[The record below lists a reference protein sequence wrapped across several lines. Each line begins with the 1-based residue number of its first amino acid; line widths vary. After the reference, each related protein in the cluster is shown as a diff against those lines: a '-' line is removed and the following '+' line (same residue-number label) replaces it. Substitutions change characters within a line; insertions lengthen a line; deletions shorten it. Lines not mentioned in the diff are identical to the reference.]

1 MNALGLDQPQASITL
16 NIPFAVLIKLGQD
29 YLPTRPGTAAGVTLG
44 LGVSVGGLAAPLLAL
59 IANSHGPRGALL
71 GLLVVPPLAIG
82 CGLLLRDR
90 PRPCVSKV
98 VVVTKIAILDDYIGV
113 ALEYGDWSGLPADAK
128 ITVYREAIPPERLVD
143 ELAGYEIIVIT
154 QQRARFPRAVLERLP
169 HLKLIVCNGRSSNV
183 IDHEARIERGILLCG
198 TADTDRPARAADM
211 GYQVQRGL
219 PAPSEMAW
227 ALIFAVAKRI
237 GIEDRV
243 IRAGG
248 WQTGFPVP
256 LAGKTLGLLGAGR
269 LGGAMVPVAKALGMD
284 VIAWSPNLTEDRCAE
299 LGISWVTKDELLSAA
314 DVLGVF
320 LVLSERSRNTL
331 RADDLATMKPGAI
344 LVNISRGPI
353 VDEEALI
360 GALRSGQ
367 LAGAG
372 LDVFD
377 REPLPADHPFRSLE
391 NVVVTPHIGYVTEQG
406 FRASWPR
413 MAEDVAAYLA
423 GSPIRVVTDPA
434 DCAPM
439 APQ

>member
-1 MNALGLDQPQASITL
+1 
-16 NIPFAVLIKLGQD
+16 
-29 YLPTRPGTAAGVTLG
+29 
-44 LGVSVGGLAAPLLAL
+44 
-59 IANSHGPRGALL
+59 
-71 GLLVVPPLAIG
+71 
-82 CGLLLRDR
+82 
-90 PRPCVSKV
+90 
-98 VVVTKIAILDDYIGV
+98 VTKIAILDDYIGV
-113 ALEYGDWSGLPADAK
+113 ALEYGDWSALPADAD
-128 ITVYREAIPPERLVD
+128 ITVYREAIAPERLTD
-143 ELAGYEIIVIT
+143 ELARYEIIAIT
-154 QQRARFPRAVLERLP
+154 QQRARFPRSVLEGLPNLRL
-169 HLKLIVCNGRSSNV
+169 LVCNGRTSNV

-198 TADTDRPARAADM
+198 TADTERPARAADV
-211 GYQVQRGL
+211 GYQAQRGL

-227 ALIFAVAKRI
+227 ALTFAVAKRT

-248 WQTGFPVP
+248 WQTGFPVS
-256 LAGKTLGLLGAGR
+256 LAGQTLGLLGAGR

-284 VIAWSPNLTEDRCAE
+284 VVAWSPNLTEERCAE
-299 LGISWVTKDELLSAA
+299 LGVSRATKEELLAAA

-320 LVLSERSRNTL
+320 LVFSERSRDTL
-331 RADDLATMKPGAI
+331 GAADLAAMKPGAI

-353 VDEEALI
+353 VNEDALI
-360 GALRSGQ
+360 EALRSGR

-377 REPLPADHPFRSLE
+377 REPLPAGHPFRSLD

-406 FRASWPR
+406 FRAAWQR

-434 DCAPM
+434 DCPPM

>member
-1 MNALGLDQPQASITL
+1 
-16 NIPFAVLIKLGQD
+16 
-29 YLPTRPGTAAGVTLG
+29 
-44 LGVSVGGLAAPLLAL
+44 VG
-59 IANSHGPRGALL
+59 
-71 GLLVVPPLAIG
+71 
-82 CGLLLRDR
+82 D
-90 PRPCVSKV
+90 
-98 VVVTKIAILDDYIGV
+98 VTKIAILDDYIGV
-113 ALEYGDWSGLPADAK
+113 ALEYGDWLALPGDAK
-128 ITVYREAIPPERLVD
+128 ITVYREAIPPERLVE
-143 ELAGYEIIVIT
+143 ELSDYEIIVIT
-154 QQRARFPRAVLERLP
+154 QQRARFPRTVLEGLP
-169 HLKLIVCNGRSSNV
+169 NLKLLVCNGRTSNV
-183 IDHEARIERGILLCG
+183 IDHQARIERGIVLCG
-198 TADTDRPARAADM
+198 TAETDRSATATPA
-211 GYQVQRGL
+211 GYQVPRGL

-256 LAGKTLGLLGAGR
+256 LSGKTLGLLGAGR

-284 VIAWSPNLTEDRCAE
+284 VVAWSQNLTEERCAE
-299 LGISWVTKDELLSAA
+299 LGVKKVTKDELLSSA

-353 VDEEALI
+353 VDEDALI
-360 GALRSGQ
+360 EALRSGR

-377 REPLPADHPFRSLE
+377 REPLPADHPFRSLD
-391 NVVVTPHIGYVTEQG
+391 NVVVTPHIGYVTSGG
-406 FRASWPR
+406 FRAAWQR

-423 GSPIRVVTDPA
+423 GAPIRVVTDPA
-434 DCAPM
+434 DCPPM

>member
-1 MNALGLDQPQASITL
+1 
-16 NIPFAVLIKLGQD
+16 
-29 YLPTRPGTAAGVTLG
+29 
-44 LGVSVGGLAAPLLAL
+44 
-59 IANSHGPRGALL
+59 
-71 GLLVVPPLAIG
+71 
-82 CGLLLRDR
+82 
-90 PRPCVSKV
+90 
-98 VVVTKIAILDDYIGV
+98 VTKIAILDDYIGV
-113 ALEYGDWSGLPADAK
+113 ALEYGDWSALPADAD
-128 ITVYREAIPPERLVD
+128 ITVYREAIAPERLTD
-143 ELAGYEIIVIT
+143 ELARYEIIAIT
-154 QQRARFPRAVLERLP
+154 QQRARFPRSVLEGLPNLRL
-169 HLKLIVCNGRSSNV
+169 LVCNGRTSNV

-198 TADTDRPARAADM
+198 TADTERPARAADV
-211 GYQVQRGL
+211 GYQAQRGL

-227 ALIFAVAKRI
+227 ALTFAVAKRT

-248 WQTGFPVP
+248 WQTGFPVS
-256 LAGKTLGLLGAGR
+256 LAGQTLGLLGAGR

-284 VIAWSPNLTEDRCAE
+284 VVAWSPNLTEERCAE
-299 LGISWVTKDELLSAA
+299 LGVSRATKEELLAAA

-320 LVLSERSRNTL
+320 LVFSELSRDTL
-331 RADDLATMKPGAI
+331 GAADLAAMKPGAI

-353 VDEEALI
+353 VNEDALI
-360 GALRSGQ
+360 EALRSGR

-377 REPLPADHPFRSLE
+377 REPLPAGHPFRSLD

-406 FRASWPR
+406 FRAAWQR

-434 DCAPM
+434 DCPPM

>member
-1 MNALGLDQPQASITL
+1 M
-16 NIPFAVLIKLGQD
+16 
-29 YLPTRPGTAAGVTLG
+29 
-44 LGVSVGGLAAPLLAL
+44 
-59 IANSHGPRGALL
+59 
-71 GLLVVPPLAIG
+71 
-82 CGLLLRDR
+82 
-90 PRPCVSKV
+90 
-98 VVVTKIAILDDYIGV
+98 
-113 ALEYGDWSGLPADAK
+113 LEGLPN
-128 ITVYREAIPPERLVD
+128 
-143 ELAGYEIIVIT
+143 
-154 QQRARFPRAVLERLP
+154 
-169 HLKLIVCNGRSSNV
+169 LKLLVCNGRTSNV

-198 TADTDRPARAADM
+198 TADTDRPARRRRRATRSRAACP
-211 GYQVQRGL
+211 R
-219 PAPSEMAW
+219 PSEMAW
-227 ALIFAVAKRI
+227 ALIFAVAKRT

-284 VIAWSPNLTEDRCAE
+284 VIAWSPNLTEERCAE
-299 LGISWVTKDELLSAA
+299 LGVSRVTKDELLSAA

-331 RADDLATMKPGAI
+331 RADDLAKMKAGAI

-360 GALRSGQ
+360 EALRSGR

-377 REPLPADHPFRSLE
+377 REPLPADHPFRSLD

-406 FRASWPR
+406 FRAAWQR

-434 DCAPM
+434 DCPPM